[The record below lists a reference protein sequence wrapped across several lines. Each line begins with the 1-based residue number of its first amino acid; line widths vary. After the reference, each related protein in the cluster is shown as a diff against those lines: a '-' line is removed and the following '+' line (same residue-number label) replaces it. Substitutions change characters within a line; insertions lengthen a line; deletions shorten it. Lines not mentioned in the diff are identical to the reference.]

1 MKTYSITCADSGA
14 ACPAS
19 FTTETEGELMQHLE
33 VHAKASHPDMKMD
46 DETIAQIKGLVKVS

>member
-1 MKTYSITCADSGA
+1 MKTYSISCADSGSDCRA
-14 ACPAS
+14 A

-46 DETIAQIKGLVKVS
+46 EETLAHIKGLVKVS